1 MSAQLE
7 HKVAEPVDP
16 LLARCEAVAFLGTGP
31 ISDAMELLGLPRR
44 VILGMELVSAD
55 QGRSV
60 VGPAY
65 TLRQASK
72 ARATPHDVDLTRQ
85 RVASSK
91 LAAAGDVIVID
102 SGGRLDM
109 GTWGENQA
117 MMAQSR
123 GIVGL
128 VVHGAVRDKEWI
140 RRTGFPV
147 LCRGFSPVSSKW
159 ELETVS
165 MNERVVID
173 GVPIEPGDIIYGDA
187 DGCIVIA
194 RADCDRVFDKALEI
208 HRLEEEKRAAL
219 HGHGRQGFSQGP
231 ASSGLA

>member
-1 MSAQLE
+1 MAATQETVPVEPADYLLQRCQE
-7 HKVAEPVDP
+7 VAE
-16 LLARCEAVAFLGTGP
+16 LGTGP
-31 ISDAMELLGLPRR
+31 ISDAMELLGMPRK
-44 VILGMELVSAD
+44 VITGMVLVSD
-55 QGRSV
+55 DPTRTFI
-60 VGPAY
+60 GPAF
-65 TLRQASK
+65 TVRQATKS
-72 ARATPHDVDLTRQ
+72 RAAPHDTDLTRQ

-91 LAAAGDVIVID
+91 LASAGDVIVID
-102 SGGRLDM
+102 VAGRLDF

-159 ELETVS
+159 ELETVA

-173 GVPIEPGDIIYGDA
+173 GVTVEPGDIVYADA
-187 DGCIVIA
+187 DGCIVVP
-194 RADCDRVFDKALEI
+194 RADYENVFDKALDV
-208 HRLEEEKRAAL
+208 HRVEEEKRKAL
-219 HGHGRQGFSQGP
+219 HGHGR
-231 ASSGLA
+231 

>member
-1 MSAQLE
+1 MTSIHMTAATTVS
-7 HKVAEPVDP
+7 VAE
-16 LLARCEAVAFLGTGP
+16 RCAAVAHLGTGP
-31 ISDAMELLGLPRR
+31 ISDAMELLGMPRK
-44 VILGMELVSAD
+44 VVVGMTLVSED
-55 QGRSV
+55 PTHSF

-65 TLRQASK
+65 TVRQANKS
-72 ARATPHDVDLTRQ
+72 RATPHDVDLTRQ

-91 LAAAGDVIVID
+91 LAAPGDIIVID
-102 SGGRLDM
+102 VAGRMDL

-159 ELETVS
+159 ELETVA

-173 GVPIEPGDIIYGDA
+173 GVTIEPGDIIYADA
-187 DGCIVIA
+187 DGFIVIPREDYA
-194 RADCDRVFDKALEI
+194 RVFDKALSI
-208 HRLEEEKRAAL
+208 HRGEEEMRNTL
-219 HGHGRQGFSQGP
+219 HGHGR
-231 ASSGLA
+231 

>member
-1 MSAQLE
+1 MTSIHMPATTTVSVTE
-7 HKVAEPVDP
+7 
-16 LLARCEAVAFLGTGP
+16 RCAAVAHLGTGP
-31 ISDAMELLGLPRR
+31 ISDAMELLGMPRM
-44 VILGMELVSAD
+44 VVVGMTLVSED
-55 QGRSV
+55 PTRSF

-65 TLRQASK
+65 TVRQANKS
-72 ARATPHDVDLTRQ
+72 RATPHDVDLTRQ

-91 LAAAGDVIVID
+91 LAAPGDIIVID
-102 SGGRLDM
+102 VAGRMDL

-159 ELETVS
+159 ELETVA

-173 GVPIEPGDIIYGDA
+173 GVTIEPGDIIYADA
-187 DGCIVIA
+187 DGFIVIP
-194 RADCDRVFDKALEI
+194 REDYERVFDKALSI
-208 HRLEEEKRAAL
+208 HRGEEEMRNTL
-219 HGHGRQGFSQGP
+219 HGHGR
-231 ASSGLA
+231 